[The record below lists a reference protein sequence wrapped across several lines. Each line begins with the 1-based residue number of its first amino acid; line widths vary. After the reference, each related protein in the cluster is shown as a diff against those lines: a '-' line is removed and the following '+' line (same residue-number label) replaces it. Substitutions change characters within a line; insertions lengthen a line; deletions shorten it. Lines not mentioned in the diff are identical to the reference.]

1 MSIPNDSHNHLI
13 ESLRTAWENLDA
25 NLIEPLLADN
35 IHYYSWWALV
45 ELNSKED
52 YMAYIKERF
61 QSYLN
66 SGTKPIVKLGIN
78 KNDGEYAVA
87 LQLGDDLPILIRI
100 IEKEGKIQEMWLQ
113 PAE

>member
-1 MSIPNDSHNHLI
+1 MSTDQHNRLI
-13 ESLRTAWENLDA
+13 ETLRLAWEALDA
-25 NLIEPLLADN
+25 DIIEPLLADN
-35 IHYYSWWALV
+35 VHYYSWWALV

-52 YMAYIKERF
+52 YMSYIKEGF
-61 QSYLN
+61 LAYMN
-66 SGTKPIVKLGIN
+66 SGTKPIVKLGVN

-100 IEKEGKIQEMWLQ
+100 KEKDGKIQEMWLQ